1 MPRMIVTLFAAAFV
15 SGAGISAP
23 TAATAQDD
31 DEDCTVIRYLP
42 NGRRIIKP
50 ALRQPGTDAA
60 EGVRRSYATASG
72 DGSASSVSVSSSS
85 RGAGHASASASS
97 SSNGRNGRTVT
108 TTHDDNGCTIVI
120 NEGRRR
126 GAKR

>member
-1 MPRMIVTLFAAAFV
+1 MPRMIVTLFAAAIA
-15 SGAGISAP
+15 SGAAASAS
-23 TAATAQDD
+23 TAYAAQDD

-50 ALRQPGTDAA
+50 ALRQPGVDAA
-60 EGVRRSYATASG
+60 GVRRSYAAASG